1 MYRQI
6 MKNQPIPDITVWKD
20 VHAFRV
26 YQITLV
32 DRIGEEKHIYQNYKP
47 TIKELREFR
56 EKYYRGY

>member
-6 MKNQPIPDITVWKD
+6 MKNQPISDITVWKD

-32 DRIGEEKHIYQNYKP
+32 GRINEEKYIYQNYKP